1 VLWERDCLIA
11 HGITKF
17 LKESMMDRSD
27 LFRAFVSKK
36 EETIIIGNSD
46 KRIYRFNNQNLK
58 EDEVNE
64 IQLPYAM
71 KLLYQEL
78 ESMGLDIRVQVT

>member
-1 VLWERDCLIA
+1 
-11 HGITKF
+11 
-17 LKESMMDRSD
+17 MMDRSD

-58 EDEVNE
+58 EDEVAE

-71 KLLYQEL
+71 KLILSEI
-78 ESMGLDIRVQVT
+78 ESMGLNVHVQVR

>member
-1 VLWERDCLIA
+1 
-11 HGITKF
+11 
-17 LKESMMDRSD
+17 MMDRSD

-58 EDEVNE
+58 EDEVAE

-71 KLLYQEL
+71 KLILSEI
-78 ESMGLDIRVQVT
+78 ESMGLDVRVQVT